1 MTTTN
6 NFIKKSV
13 RTYIG
18 SSVSDSVCDSIFKS
32 ISDSVGD
39 PAWKSAKTLHIS
51 KSVRLPV
58 YNSMR
63 NVEPWVHQ
71 KLEEYDFDII
81 RNPL

>member
-1 MTTTN
+1 MTSTN

-18 SSVSDSVCDSIFKS
+18 SSVSDSVYNSIFKSISDS

-39 PAWKSAKTLHIS
+39 PAWKSVKTLHIS

-58 YNSMR
+58 YNSIR
-63 NVEPWVHQ
+63 NVKPWVHQ
-71 KLEEYDFDII
+71 KLEDYDFTS
-81 RNPL
+81 

>member
-1 MTTTN
+1 MTSTN

-18 SSVSDSVCDSIFKS
+18 SSVCDSVCDS
-32 ISDSVGD
+32 VGITV
-39 PAWKSAKTLHIS
+39 WKSVKTLHIS

-63 NVEPWVHQ
+63 NVEPSVKQ
-71 KLEEYDFDII
+71 KLEDYDF
-81 RNPL
+81 NK

>member
-1 MTTTN
+1 MTSTN

-39 PAWKSAKTLHIS
+39 PAWKSVKTLHIS

-71 KLEEYDFDII
+71 KLEDYDF
-81 RNPL
+81 NK

>member
-1 MTTTN
+1 MTSTN

-18 SSVSDSVCDSIFKS
+18 SSVSDSVSDAVYNS
-32 ISDSVGD
+32 ISDSVED
-39 PAWKSAKTLHIS
+39 PAWKSVKTLHIS

-71 KLEEYDFDII
+71 KLEDYDF
-81 RNPL
+81 NK